1 MISAS
6 QVHPCR
12 GAEKVSRANHVYS
25 CSSSNRLP
33 A

>member
-25 CSSSNRLP
+25 YGSSNRLP